1 MTKEKSA
8 YSVQTV
14 DKALDLL
21 EALADDVPPA
31 TLPNLAE
38 RLELSRNKVFRLL
51 ATLESRGLVVREEGS
66 GVYRL
71 GVSSVALAQRFISSA
86 SIIRHAHPVMEELV
100 RKHDEAVYLT
110 VLLGDEVLFL
120 DMVDC
125 WQNVKTTPM
134 VGRKFPFFTNAAG
147 KVLKALESQEIL
159 EKLFKRR
166 GKVKGLPD
174 MQTLGTELTA
184 IREKGV
190 AVEQGGLG
198 EGVVT
203 VAVTIR
209 DYAGKV
215 IGALAMLGPSFRML
229 SDRIE
234 NEIIPSLQEGAEVL
248 SMKFGYAPI

>member
-1 MTKEKSA
+1 MTRDKSS

-14 DKALDLL
+14 EKALDLL
-21 EALADDVPPA
+21 EALTDETPPP

-38 RLELSRNKVFRLL
+38 RLGLSRNKVFRLL
-51 ATLESRGLVVREEGS
+51 ATLESRGLVEREEGS
-66 GVYRL
+66 GVYRIGL
-71 GVSSVALAQRFISSA
+71 SSVALAQRFINSA
-86 SIIRHAHPVMEELV
+86 NLIKHAHPVMEELA
-100 RKHDEAVYLT
+100 RKHDEAIYLT

-125 WQNVKTTPM
+125 LQNVKTTPM
-134 VGRKFPFFTNAAG
+134 VGKRFPFFTNAAG
-147 KVLKALESQEIL
+147 KVLKALESQELL

-166 GKVKGLPD
+166 GRRKDLPD
-174 MQTLGTELTA
+174 LAAFGSELHA

-190 AVEQGGLG
+190 AVDQGGLG
-198 EGVVT
+198 EGVVS

-215 IGALAMLGPSFRML
+215 ICALAMMGPSFRML
-229 SDRIE
+229 TDRLE

-248 SMKFGYAPI
+248 SMKFGYARF

>member
-1 MTKEKSA
+1 MTRDKST

-14 DKALDLL
+14 EKALDLL
-21 EALADDVPPA
+21 EALTDETPPP

-38 RLELSRNKVFRLL
+38 RLGLSRNKVFRLL
-51 ATLESRGLVVREEGS
+51 ATLESRGLVEREEGS
-66 GVYRL
+66 GVYRIGL
-71 GVSSVALAQRFISSA
+71 SSVALAQRFINSA
-86 SIIRHAHPVMEELV
+86 SLIKHAHPVMEELA
-100 RKHDEAVYLT
+100 RKHDEAIYLT

-125 WQNVKTTPM
+125 LQNVKTTPM
-134 VGRKFPFFTNAAG
+134 VGKRFPFFTNAAG
-147 KVLKALESQEIL
+147 KVLKALESQELL

-166 GKVKGLPD
+166 GRRKDLPD
-174 MQTLGTELTA
+174 LAALGSELHA

-190 AVEQGGLG
+190 AVDQGGLG
-198 EGVVT
+198 EGVVS

-215 IGALAMLGPSFRML
+215 ICALAMMGPSFRML
-229 SDRIE
+229 TDRLE

-248 SMKFGYAPI
+248 SMKFGYARF